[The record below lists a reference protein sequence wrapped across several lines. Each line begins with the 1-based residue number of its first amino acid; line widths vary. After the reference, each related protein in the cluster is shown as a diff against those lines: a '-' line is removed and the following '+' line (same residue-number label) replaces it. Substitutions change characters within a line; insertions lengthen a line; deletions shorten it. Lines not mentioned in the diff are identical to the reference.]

1 MFQAEE
7 NVKRGLIYEK
17 ANYQKAIVVRI
28 DIFLIHHNLFH
39 VHTNCLHSFYK

>member
-28 DIFLIHHNLFH
+28 AFFN
-39 VHTNCLHSFYK
+39 SS